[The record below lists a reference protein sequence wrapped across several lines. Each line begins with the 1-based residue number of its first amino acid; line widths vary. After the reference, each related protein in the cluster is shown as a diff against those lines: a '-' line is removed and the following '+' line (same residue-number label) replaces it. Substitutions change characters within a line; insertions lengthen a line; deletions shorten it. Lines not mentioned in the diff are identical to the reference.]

1 MTDKELDK
9 LFREKFEEKDFAF
22 RESSWENAQKV
33 IEQADPAAVDDLMR
47 RKFAA
52 QRFAFKESSW
62 TAAKALV
69 DSMYRGLLIRQWT
82 TRAAVFMGVL
92 GALVISEPVWNA
104 SDGNGID
111 VYGRPAFA
119 ELAAVESD
127 NPAPQE
133 TVQEP
138 LGTASGINE
147 HHESSQGAS
156 ATLAVERL
164 ASVETSASEK
174 NPSPSKFA
182 LAGASSGEG
191 GTNTP
196 SSPGVSDEAADDQ
209 NGVMLP
215 VAAEVES
222 PRRDEF
228 SEQNAVVAGGESEEG
243 QQSAETGIE
252 EEETSM
258 IEDAA
263 AAQGQAPA
271 PRPSAPGMLNPISG
285 KSSYFGLAFGARFYE
300 DFASTESGAIQFAPT
315 VGLRY
320 AYMFHPKLSANIG
333 GFYAYRRSTHSAH
346 QFSGA
351 SYSFGAHNQTVSL
364 VSTEMHQLEVPL
376 YLRYQVARGHHINF
390 GGYVNATLA
399 TKNESVSTT
408 TAPYNADVLV
418 ESDEWGHMPGMR
430 EMGYGLMFGYDYR
443 INENW
448 QIGFRG
454 QWGLVDWSDDAV
466 FTDSPY
472 DRNKEIKVLLEY
484 RLND

>member
-33 IEQADPAAVDDLMR
+33 IEQTDPAAVDDLMR

-52 QRFAFKESSW
+52 QSFAFKESSW
-62 TAAKALV
+62 TAAKTLV

-92 GALVISEPVWNA
+92 GALVLSEPVWNA
-104 SDGNGID
+104 SNGNGID
-111 VYGRPAFA
+111 VYGRPAIA
-119 ELAAVESD
+119 ELAAVDSENTASKEAAQESL
-127 NPAPQE
+127 A
-133 TVQEP
+133 
-138 LGTASGINE
+138 TASGE
-147 HHESSQGAS
+147 DELTESSQGA
-156 ATLAVERL
+156 TT
-164 ASVETSASEK
+164 TSAEESIASAENFASEEK
-174 NPSPSKFA
+174 SSTSELAFA
-182 LAGASSGEG
+182 ELGGGEG

-196 SSPGVSDEAADDQ
+196 ASTELSGEAADDQ
-209 NGVMLP
+209 NGVAFPAATESESPTGEEGSGQNAM
-215 VAAEVES
+215 AEVS
-222 PRRDEF
+222 
-228 SEQNAVVAGGESEEG
+228 ESEEG

-252 EEETSM
+252 EEVTSV
-258 IEDAA
+258 IEDEDD
-263 AAQGQAPA
+263 AQGKAPA
-271 PRPSAPGMLNPISG
+271 PRPSAPGMFNPING
-285 KSSYFGLAFGARFYE
+285 KSSYFGLAFGARIYE
-300 DFASTESGAIQFAPT
+300 DFASTETGAIQFAPT

-408 TAPYNADVLV
+408 TAPYSADVLV

-430 EMGYGLMFGYDYR
+430 EVGYGLMLGYDYR

-466 FTDSPY
+466 FSDSPY